1 MSSTPPF
8 VPPPLVEKQGVQG
21 AVVEALFRA
30 YFTEGRDISH
40 RQTLLD
46 VVAGAGLD
54 RHGAEAVLNSDGLE
68 AIKEAEALARRFGV
82 DGVPF
87 FIVNDLLKSM
97 VLLDKDGGQVR
108 AVSYDSSAPLE
119 RTLKS
124 FAVDLTGNP
133 SYAQLLQQAR
143 RRLLE
148 FAHDRLTRHARSL
161 LHGRYARLEPF
172 AQTDD
177 VVQQVYLKILRNQER
192 FWVNARGEPVR
203 TLAEFFGHASAWMRD
218 VLCDLLRKEYGRD
231 DNRPA
236 ALPLG
241 GLSSDTG
248 PQYDPS
254 SSTLDGEK
262 LRRWAEFHEAAAR
275 LPDDLR
281 AAFDLLWYQ
290 GMSQA

>member
-1 MSSTPPF
+1 VNDQST
-8 VPPPLVEKQGVQG
+8 
-21 AVVEALFRA
+21 
-30 YFTEGRDISH
+30 
-40 RQTLLD
+40 
-46 VVAGAGLD
+46 
-54 RHGAEAVLNSDGLE
+54 AVLQG
-68 AIKEAEALARRFGV
+68 
-82 DGVPF
+82 
-87 FIVNDLLKSM
+87 
-97 VLLDKDGGQVR
+97 
-108 AVSYDSSAPLE
+108 YLE
-119 RTLKS
+119 RG
-124 FAVDLTGNP
+124 LTGD
-133 SYAQLLQQAR
+133 AEAR

-148 FAHDRLTRHARSL
+148 LTRDRLTRHARSL

-192 FWVNARGEPVR
+192 FWANADGQAVR

-241 GLSSDTG
+241 GVSSDTG
-248 PQYDPS
+248 PQYEPS

-275 LPDDLR
+275 LPDNLR

-290 GMSQA
+290 GLTQAEAADLLGVAVPTVKLRWLKARLRVQQALGGSPFDGTDPPG